1 MKKKVLL
8 VPALVWLVVTFL
20 IIRVT
25 YAKYLSTLNS
35 SADIDISGWKIV
47 LNTQDI
53 TQSSN
58 FSQNVNLVFPGDNYY
73 TENVIVPGAMRIF

>member
-8 VPALVWLVVTFL
+8 LNALVWLVVSFL

-25 YAKYLSTLNS
+25 YAKYLSVLDSN
-35 SADIDISGWKIV
+35 ADIDISGWKIV

-53 TQSSN
+53 TQNSN
-58 FSQNVNLVFPGDNYY
+58 FSQNLNLVFPGDNYY
-73 TENVIVPGAMRIF
+73 VQNVIVPGAMRIF

>member
-8 VPALVWLVVTFL
+8 INALVWLIVSFL

-25 YAKYLSTLNS
+25 YAKYLSTLDS

-53 TQSSN
+53 IQNSN
-58 FSQNVNLVFPGDNYY
+58 FSQNLSLVFPGDNYY
-73 TENVIVPGAMRIF
+73 VENVIVPGAMRIF

>member
-8 VPALVWLVVTFL
+8 VPALVWLVVTFF

-53 TQSSN
+53 TQNSN
-58 FSQNVNLVFPGDNYY
+58 FSQNVSLVFPGDNYY